1 MVIAISLL
9 ATGPLVVTFGS
20 NTVMVSV
27 SVGHGGLT
35 PGAHTGTA
43 YTYTP
48 GFEGIKL

>member
-9 ATGPLVVTFGS
+9 ATGLLVVTLGS
-20 NTVMVSV
+20 NTVMVKV

-43 YTYTP
+43 
-48 GFEGIKL
+48 